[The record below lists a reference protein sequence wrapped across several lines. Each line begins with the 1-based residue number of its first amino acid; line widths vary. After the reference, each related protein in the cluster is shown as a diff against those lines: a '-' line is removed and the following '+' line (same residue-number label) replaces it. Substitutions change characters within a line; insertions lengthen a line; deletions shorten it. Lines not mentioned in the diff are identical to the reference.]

1 MNEFW
6 LAIFALTIIALAF
19 VSVPIIRYQL
29 QGTKVNASSDWFVNR
44 QQELQQEFESGLFTE
59 QEYQQAITELKLT
72 AKDELVTAKA
82 ELGSQK
88 QAFADKKLVILASVI
103 LIVGSVGFYS
113 QLGQFDKLD
122 ERLQTLAKMPALS
135 KKVVE
140 QGNEQVTVEE
150 LTDFA
155 LGLRTKLAQKQD
167 PIGWML
173 LGRVLLSLNDLDGA
187 ISAFEKSHDMN
198 PDNASNN
205 YSLAQALQLKGEQ
218 WDLQRSI
225 KLLQQVMSVQ
235 PQNEMAIILFGE
247 GNMMLENFELAKRS
261 FEFAKQVLPQGDARH
276 TALDS
281 RINFLNQQL
290 GLSVA
295 PSIGAKL
302 NVAVSLAP
310 ELNGKLS
317 SFTNLFVFAQTPNMP
332 MPIAVKKL
340 SITEFPVTITLTDQD
355 IMLPEQ
361 KLSDFENVNITAR
374 LSVDEQASF
383 TKGEWQGQVVNIST
397 SETSN
402 INIEINKEKQ

>member
-19 VSVPIIRYQL
+19 VLVPIIRYQL